1 MKQIILDIEA
11 NGLRPDTI
19 WCIVAKEVEY
29 GTTNVFIGEDIFEFA
44 DWVRLNGVTHICGH
58 NIIGYDL
65 PVLERLTGFKW
76 EKAVQDTLVMSRL
89 GHPNREAGHSLES
102 WGNRLGF
109 SKGDHSEWGEFS
121 WDMVEYCKRDVELTE
136 KVYETLSKELSSFRE
151 ESIQLEHDV
160 ARIIT
165 EQIANGWTINEREA
179 NLLLGELREKLH
191 NVEVDVRNTFKP
203 LPVWIDLQHPGDK
216 WYNKDGSTSKRAQA
230 QLDKGA
236 HYKHQNTDN
245 SWGYN
250 IFPDFNLGSR
260 QQISRYLQH
269 FGWKPN
275 DFTEKGNVIVNERV
289 LNEVDLP
296 QAKQIAEYL
305 MLQKR
310 VAQVQSWVDAIEIDG
325 RVRGYVNPIGA
336 VTGRMTHARPNL
348 AQVPASYSPYGTE
361 CRKLWTVEHGNFLV
375 GMDASG
381 LELRMLAHYMN
392 DPSYTREVLDGD
404 IHTANQKSAGLPTRD
419 QAKTF
424 IYAFLYG
431 AGDEKIGSIVGGTSA
446 DGKEVKRKFLDNTPA
461 LKSLRERVATASKR
475 GYLVGLDG
483 RRIWVRSEHSAL
495 NTLLQGAGAIV
506 MKKALTLLDSM
517 ARTHKYKYKIVGN
530 IHDEIQTEVLDMD
543 AQSFGR
549 LAVDSIIQAG
559 KDFNL
564 NCPLD
569 GDYKIGET
577 WNETH

>member
-29 GTTNVFIGEDIFEFA
+29 GTTNTFIGEDIFSFP
-44 DWVRLNGVTHICGH
+44 DWVRLNGITHICGH

-65 PVLERLTGFKW
+65 PVLEKITGFKW
-76 EKAVQDTLVMSRL
+76 EKAIQDTLVMSRL
-89 GHPNREAGHSLES
+89 ANPNREAGHSLES

-136 KVYETLSKELSSFRE
+136 KVYETLTKELSGFRE
-151 ESIQLEHDV
+151 ESIKLEHDV

-165 EQIANGWTINEREA
+165 KQIENGWFINEREA

-203 LPVWIDLQHPGDK
+203 LPVWIDLPHPGEK
-216 WYNKDGSTSKRAQA
+216 KYKLDGTKSKRYLAQINR
-230 QLDKGA
+230 GA
-236 HYKHQNTDN
+236 HYSPDGE
-245 SWGYN
+245 WGYY
-250 IFPDFNLGSR
+250 IYPEFNLGSR
-260 QQISRYLQH
+260 QQIARYLQH
-269 FGWKPN
+269 FGWKPTE
-275 DFTEKGNVIVNERV
+275 FTEKGNTIVNERV

-310 VAQVQSWVDAIEIDG
+310 VAQVQSWVDSIEIDG

-348 AQVPASYSPYGTE
+348 AQVPASYSPYGAE

-392 DPSYTREVLDGD
+392 DPAYTREVLDGD

-446 DGKEVKRKFLDNTPA
+446 DGKEVKAKFLDNTPA

-475 GYLVGLDG
+475 GYLIGLDG
-483 RRIWVRSEHSAL
+483 RRIIVRSEHSAL

-506 MKKALTLLDSM
+506 MKKALVFLDNQ
-517 ARTHKYKYKIVGN
+517 AKAKGIKYKIVGN

-543 AQSFGR
+543 SRAFGQI
-549 LAVDSIIQAG
+549 AVDSIRLAG
-559 KDFNL
+559 FEFNL

-569 GDYKIGET
+569 GEYKIGET

>member
-89 GHPNREAGHSLES
+89 ANPNREAGHSLES

-361 CRKLWTVEHGNFLV
+361 CRKLWTVEQGNFLV

-392 DPSYTREVLDGD
+392 DPAYTREVLDGD

-543 AQSFGR
+543 AKAFGK
-549 LAVDSIIQAG
+549 LAVKSIQQAG

>member
-65 PVLERLTGFKW
+65 PVLEKITGFKW
-76 EKAVQDTLVMSRL
+76 EGAVQDTLVMSRL

-296 QAKQIAEYL
+296 QAKQIAKYL

-392 DPSYTREVLDGD
+392 DPAYTREVLDGD

-506 MKKALTLLDSM
+506 MKKALVLLDDK
-517 ARTHKYKYKIVGN
+517 ARSANIKYKIVGN
-530 IHDEIQTEVLDMD
+530 IHDEIQTEVSDMD
-543 AQSFGR
+543 SPAFGR

-559 KDFNL
+559 FEFNL

>member
-236 HYKHQNTDN
+236 HRKGND
-245 SWGYN
+245 WGYN

-392 DPSYTREVLDGD
+392 DPAYTREVLDGD
-404 IHTANQKSAGLPTRD
+404 IHTANQKSAGLATRD

>member
-44 DWVRLNGVTHICGH
+44 DWVRLNGITHICGH

-65 PVLERLTGFKW
+65 PVLEKLTGFKW

-89 GHPNREAGHSLES
+89 ANPNREAGHSLES

-109 SKGDHSEWGEFS
+109 PKGGHSEWGEFS
-121 WDMVEYCKRDVELTE
+121 WEMVDYCKRDVELTE
-136 KVYETLSKELSSFRE
+136 KVYETLSKELSGFRD
-151 ESIQLEHDV
+151 ESIRLEHDV
-160 ARIIT
+160 ARIINQ
-165 EQIANGWTINEREA
+165 QITNGWLINEREA

-203 LPVWIDLQHPGDK
+203 LPVWIELQHPGDK
-216 WYNKDGSTSKRAQA
+216 CYNKDGSISKRFQA
-230 QLDKGA
+230 QKDKGA
-236 HYKHQNTDN
+236 HYKGED
-245 SWGYN
+245 WGYN
-250 IFPDFNLGSR
+250 IYPEFNLGSR
-260 QQISRYLQH
+260 QQIARYLKH
-269 FGWKPN
+269 FGWKPTE
-275 DFTEKGNVIVNERV
+275 FTEKGNTIVNERV

-348 AQVPASYSPYGTE
+348 AQVPASYSPYGAE

-392 DPSYTREVLDGD
+392 DPEYTREVLDGD
-404 IHTANQKSAGLPTRD
+404 IHTANQQSAGLDTRD

-431 AGDEKIGSIVGGTSA
+431 AGDEKIGSIVGSGSKA
-446 DGKEVKRKFLDNTPA
+446 GKEVKKKFLDNTPA

-475 GYLVGLDG
+475 GYLIGLDG
-483 RRIWVRSEHSAL
+483 RRIIVRSEHSAL

-506 MKKALTLLDSM
+506 MKKALVILDKQASLSNL
-517 ARTHKYKYKIVGN
+517 KYKIVGN
-530 IHDEIQTEVLDMD
+530 IHDEIQTEVKDLDSP
-543 AQSFGR
+543 AFGK
-549 LAVDSIIQAG
+549 LAVSAIQKAG
-559 KDFNL
+559 ETFNL

>member
-361 CRKLWTVEHGNFLV
+361 CRKLWTVEQGNFLV

-392 DPSYTREVLDGD
+392 DPAYTREVLDGD
-404 IHTANQKSAGLPTRD
+404 IHTANQKSAGLATRD

>member
-44 DWVRLNGVTHICGH
+44 DWVRLNGITHICGH

-65 PVLERLTGFKW
+65 PVLEKLTGFKW

-89 GHPNREAGHSLES
+89 ANPNREAGHSLES

-109 SKGDHSEWGEFS
+109 PKGGHSEWGEFS
-121 WDMVEYCKRDVELTE
+121 WEMVDYCKRDVELTE
-136 KVYETLSKELSSFRE
+136 KVYETLSKELSGFRD
-151 ESIQLEHDV
+151 ESIRLEHDV
-160 ARIIT
+160 ARIINQ
-165 EQIANGWTINEREA
+165 QITNGWLINEREA

-203 LPVWIDLQHPGDK
+203 LPVWIDLQHPGNK
-216 WYNKDGSTSKRAQA
+216 WYNKDGSISKRAQA

-236 HYKHQNTDN
+236 HWRVID
-245 SWGYN
+245 WGYY
-250 IFPDFNLGSR
+250 IYPDFNLGSR
-260 QQISRYLQH
+260 QQIARYLQH
-269 FGWKPN
+269 FGWKPTE
-275 DFTEKGNVIVNERV
+275 FTEKGNTIVNERV

-348 AQVPASYSPYGTE
+348 AQVPASYSPYGAE

-392 DPSYTREVLDGD
+392 DPEYTREVLDGD
-404 IHTANQKSAGLPTRD
+404 IHTANQQSAGLDTRD

-431 AGDEKIGSIVGGTSA
+431 AGDEKIGSIVGSGSKA
-446 DGKEVKRKFLDNTPA
+446 GKEVKKKFLDNTPA

-475 GYLVGLDG
+475 GYLIGLDG
-483 RRIWVRSEHSAL
+483 RRIIVRSEHSAL

-506 MKKALTLLDSM
+506 MKKALVILDKQASLSNL
-517 ARTHKYKYKIVGN
+517 KYKIVGN
-530 IHDEIQTEVLDMD
+530 IHDEIQTEVKDLDSP
-543 AQSFGR
+543 AFGK
-549 LAVDSIIQAG
+549 LAVSAIQKAG
-559 KDFNL
+559 ETFNL

>member
-392 DPSYTREVLDGD
+392 DPAYTREVLDGD

>member
-1 MKQIILDIEA
+1 
-11 NGLRPDTI
+11 
-19 WCIVAKEVEY
+19 
-29 GTTNVFIGEDIFEFA
+29 
-44 DWVRLNGVTHICGH
+44 
-58 NIIGYDL
+58 
-65 PVLERLTGFKW
+65 
-76 EKAVQDTLVMSRL
+76 
-89 GHPNREAGHSLES
+89 
-102 WGNRLGF
+102 
-109 SKGDHSEWGEFS
+109 
-121 WDMVEYCKRDVELTE
+121 
-136 KVYETLSKELSSFRE
+136 
-151 ESIQLEHDV
+151 
-160 ARIIT
+160 
-165 EQIANGWTINEREA
+165 
-179 NLLLGELREKLH
+179 
-191 NVEVDVRNTFKP
+191 
-203 LPVWIDLQHPGDK
+203 
-216 WYNKDGSTSKRAQA
+216 
-230 QLDKGA
+230 
-236 HYKHQNTDN
+236 
-245 SWGYN
+245 
-250 IFPDFNLGSR
+250 
-260 QQISRYLQH
+260 
-269 FGWKPN
+269 
-275 DFTEKGNVIVNERV
+275 
-289 LNEVDLP
+289 
-296 QAKQIAEYL
+296 

-392 DPSYTREVLDGD
+392 DPAYTREVLDGD

-475 GYLVGLDG
+475 GYLIGLDG
-483 RRIWVRSEHSAL
+483 RRIMVRSEHSAL

-517 ARTHKYKYKIVGN
+517 ARTHKYKYKFVGN
-530 IHDEIQTEVLDMD
+530 IHDEIQTEVFDMD
-543 AQSFGR
+543 ARSFGMIAV
-549 LAVDSIIQAG
+549 LAIKEAG
-559 KDFNL
+559 KAFNL

-569 GDYKIGET
+569 GEYKIGET

>member
-29 GTTNVFIGEDIFEFA
+29 GTVNVFIGEDIFSFP
-44 DWVRLNGVTHICGH
+44 DWVRDNNISHICGH

-76 EKAVQDTLVMSRL
+76 QGAVQDTLVMSRL

-136 KVYETLSKELSSFRE
+136 KVYETLSKELSGFRE

-165 EQIANGWTINEREA
+165 KQIANGWTINEREA

-269 FGWKPN
+269 FGWKPTE
-275 DFTEKGNVIVNERV
+275 FTEKGNVIVNERV

-348 AQVPASYSPYGTE
+348 AQVPASYSPYGAE

-392 DPSYTREVLDGD
+392 DPEYTREVLDGD
-404 IHTANQKSAGLPTRD
+404 IHTANQQSAGLDTRD

-431 AGDEKIGSIVGGTSA
+431 AGDEKIGSIVGSGSKA
-446 DGKEVKRKFLDNTPA
+446 GKEVKKKFLDNTPA

-475 GYLVGLDG
+475 GYLIGLDG
-483 RRIWVRSEHSAL
+483 RRIIVRSEHSAL

-506 MKKALTLLDSM
+506 MKKALVILDKQASLSNL
-517 ARTHKYKYKIVGN
+517 KYKIVGN
-530 IHDEIQTEVLDMD
+530 IHDEIQTEVKDLDSP
-543 AQSFGR
+543 AFGK
-549 LAVDSIIQAG
+549 LAVSAIQKAG
-559 KDFNL
+559 ETFNL

>member
-44 DWVRLNGVTHICGH
+44 DWVRLNGITHICGH

-65 PVLERLTGFKW
+65 PVLEKLTGFKW

-89 GHPNREAGHSLES
+89 ANPNREAGHSLES

-109 SKGDHSEWGEFS
+109 PKGGHSEWGEFS
-121 WDMVEYCKRDVELTE
+121 WEMVDYCKRDVELTE
-136 KVYETLSKELSSFRE
+136 KVYETLSKELSGFRD
-151 ESIQLEHDV
+151 ESIRLEHDV
-160 ARIIT
+160 ARIINQ
-165 EQIANGWTINEREA
+165 QITNGWLINEREA

-203 LPVWIDLQHPGDK
+203 LPVWIELQHPGDK
-216 WYNKDGSTSKRAQA
+216 CYNKDGSISKRFQA
-230 QLDKGA
+230 QKDKGA
-236 HYKHQNTDN
+236 HYKGED
-245 SWGYN
+245 WGYN
-250 IFPDFNLGSR
+250 IYPEFNLGSR
-260 QQISRYLQH
+260 QQIARYLKH
-269 FGWKPN
+269 FGWKPTE
-275 DFTEKGNVIVNERV
+275 FTEKGNTIVNERV

-296 QAKQIAEYL
+296 QAKQIADYL

-348 AQVPASYSPYGTE
+348 AQVPASYSPYGAE

-392 DPSYTREVLDGD
+392 DPEYTREVLDGD
-404 IHTANQKSAGLPTRD
+404 IHTANQQSAGLDTRD

-431 AGDEKIGSIVGGTSA
+431 AGDEKIGSIVGSGSKV
-446 DGKEVKRKFLDNTPA
+446 GKEVKKKFLDNTPA

-475 GYLVGLDG
+475 GYLIGLDG
-483 RRIWVRSEHSAL
+483 RRIIVRSEHSAL

-506 MKKALTLLDSM
+506 MKKALVILDKQASLSNL
-517 ARTHKYKYKIVGN
+517 KYKIVGN
-530 IHDEIQTEVLDMD
+530 IHDEIQTEVKDLDSP
-543 AQSFGR
+543 AFGK
-549 LAVDSIIQAG
+549 LAVSAIQKAG
-559 KDFNL
+559 ETFNL

>member
-44 DWVRLNGVTHICGH
+44 DWVRLNGITHICGH

-89 GHPNREAGHSLES
+89 ANPNREAGHSLES

-109 SKGDHSEWGEFS
+109 PKGGHSEWGEFS
-121 WDMVEYCKRDVELTE
+121 WEMVDYCKRDVELTE
-136 KVYETLSKELSSFRE
+136 KVYETLSKELSGFRD
-151 ESIQLEHDV
+151 ESIRLEHDV
-160 ARIIT
+160 ARIINQ
-165 EQIANGWTINEREA
+165 QITNGWLINEREA

-191 NVEVDVRNTFKP
+191 NVEVAVRNTFKP
-203 LPVWIDLQHPGDK
+203 LPVWIELQHPGDK
-216 WYNKDGSTSKRAQA
+216 CYNKDGSISKRFQA
-230 QLDKGA
+230 QKDKGA
-236 HYKHQNTDN
+236 HYKGED
-245 SWGYN
+245 WGYN
-250 IFPDFNLGSR
+250 IYPEFNLGSR
-260 QQISRYLQH
+260 QQIARYLKH
-269 FGWKPN
+269 FGWKPTE
-275 DFTEKGNVIVNERV
+275 FTEKGNTIVNERV
-289 LNEVDLP
+289 LNEVDLL
-296 QAKQIAEYL
+296 QAKQIAYYL

-348 AQVPASYSPYGTE
+348 AQVPASYSPYGAE

-483 RRIWVRSEHSAL
+483 RRIIVRSEHSAL

-506 MKKALTLLDSM
+506 MKKALVLLDKN
-517 ARTHKYKYKIVGN
+517 ARWRELNYKIVGN

-543 AQSFGR
+543 SKAFGE
-549 LAVDSIIQAG
+549 LAVLAIEEAG
-559 KDFNL
+559 KAFNL

-569 GDYKIGET
+569 GEYKIGDT
-577 WNETH
+577 WEQTH

>member
-44 DWVRLNGVTHICGH
+44 DWVRLNGITHICGH

-89 GHPNREAGHSLES
+89 ANPNREAGHSLES

-109 SKGDHSEWGEFS
+109 PKGGHSEWGEFS
-121 WDMVEYCKRDVELTE
+121 WEMVDYCKRDVELTE
-136 KVYETLSKELSSFRE
+136 KVYETLSKELSGFRD
-151 ESIQLEHDV
+151 ESIRLEHDV
-160 ARIIT
+160 ARIINQ
-165 EQIANGWTINEREA
+165 QITNGWLINEREA

-191 NVEVDVRNTFKP
+191 NVEVAVRNTFKP
-203 LPVWIDLQHPGDK
+203 LPVWIELQHPGDK
-216 WYNKDGSTSKRAQA
+216 CYNKDGSISKRFQA
-230 QLDKGA
+230 QKDKGA
-236 HYKHQNTDN
+236 HYKGED
-245 SWGYN
+245 WGYN
-250 IFPDFNLGSR
+250 IYPEFNLGSR
-260 QQISRYLQH
+260 QQIARYLKH
-269 FGWKPN
+269 FGWKPTE
-275 DFTEKGNVIVNERV
+275 FTEKGNTIVNERV

-348 AQVPASYSPYGTE
+348 AQVPASYSPYGAE

-392 DPSYTREVLDGD
+392 DPEYTREVLDGD
-404 IHTANQKSAGLPTRD
+404 IHTANQQSAGLDTRD

-431 AGDEKIGSIVGGTSA
+431 AGDEKIGSIVGSGSKV
-446 DGKEVKRKFLDNTPA
+446 GKEVKKKFLDNTPA

-475 GYLVGLDG
+475 GYLIGLDG
-483 RRIWVRSEHSAL
+483 RRIIVRSEHSAL

-506 MKKALTLLDSM
+506 MKKALVILDKQASLSNL
-517 ARTHKYKYKIVGN
+517 KYKIVGN
-530 IHDEIQTEVLDMD
+530 IHDEIQTEVKDLDSP
-543 AQSFGR
+543 AFGK
-549 LAVDSIIQAG
+549 LAVSAIQKAG
-559 KDFNL
+559 ETFNL

>member
-65 PVLERLTGFKW
+65 PVLEKITGFKW
-76 EKAVQDTLVMSRL
+76 EGAVQDTLVMSRL

-392 DPSYTREVLDGD
+392 DGAYTNEILNGD
-404 IHTANQKSAGLPTRD
+404 IHSANQKSAGLQTRD

-431 AGDEKIGSIVGGTSA
+431 AGDTKIGEVAGGGA
-446 DGKEVKRKFLDNTPA
+446 KRGRILKKNFLDNTPA
-461 LKSLRERVATASKR
+461 LKHLRSKVADSSKK
-475 GYLVGLDG
+475 GWVTGLDG
-483 RRIWVRSEHSAL
+483 RKLHIRSEHSAL
-495 NTLLQGAGAIV
+495 NTLLQSAGAVI
-506 MKKALTLLDSM
+506 MKKALVLLDTY
-517 ARTHKYKYKIVGN
+517 AKQYNIDYKFVLN
-530 IHDEIQTEVLDMD
+530 VHDEFQCEVRDD
-543 AQSFGR
+543 QADFFGG
-549 LAVDSIIQAG
+549 LAVGAIIKAG
-559 KDFNL
+559 KTFNL

-569 GDYKIGET
+569 GEYKVGKT
-577 WNETH
+577 WQQTH